1 MTVRRL
7 TRFSAAAA
15 LAAAALVA
23 SASPAFAD
31 GGTARGA
38 PIADLVPSAVV
49 AAGLTLAVV
58 LAGRAYRRGQLRGLD
73 RVASAVAA
81 RMEMAPWAAL
91 PTMVGAGSLIVAAF
105 GFYWDVS
112 WHIDR
117 GRDPGPFANPAHW
130 FIIVGL
136 GGIALAGILAVV
148 LAPSS
153 PTRTSVRF
161 AERWHPPVGGVLVAI
176 CGMIALA
183 GFPLDDVWHRIFG
196 QDVTLWGP
204 THIQMV
210 GGASLATLALWALTV
225 EGRAGTPASDQH
237 RPDQHRPDHLR
248 PDHRLPWAARL
259 VDLSCGGALLL
270 GLSTLQGEF
279 DYGVPQFRQLFHP
292 VLIMLAAGVA
302 LVAARI
308 RSGKGA
314 ALGAALF
321 FIVLRGSLTVL
332 IGPVLGRST
341 LHFPLYRAEARMVEL
356 VALRAGTDRH
366 FRFGVV
372 SGLGIGS
379 VGLAAEWGWSH
390 LWMPLPWHASLLPEA
405 GVLGAMAAVSGGVL
419 GAMVGRALAPAAHQR
434 VRAPRNAMLAWAV
447 ALVCIAVP
455 LPTHAPGGIRADVT
469 LRDTGGAG
477 GRSAEMSVVLHPAS
491 AAEHADWFDVTAWQG
506 ERNGRGGLI
515 IAPLHRQADQTFS
528 PGRPIPVSGTWKALI
543 RLHRGSE
550 LLTLP
555 VFLPADPGIPA
566 AEVPASSHFT
576 RDFIKDKKV
585 LQREATGGSP
595 ALQRVAYAVL
605 ALLAACWI
613 GSLAWGLR
621 QLEGGRRQRASD
633 RGRPRRMHPLPA

>member
-1 MTVRRL
+1 MTPRRISRVS
-7 TRFSAAAA
+7 TAG
-15 LAAAALVA
+15 ALVA
-23 SASPAFAD
+23 AAILASAPPAFAD
-31 GGTARGA
+31 AGGSARGA

-49 AAGLTLAVV
+49 AAALTLAVV
-58 LAGRAYRRGQLRGLD
+58 LAGRAYRMGRLHGLD
-73 RVASAVAA
+73 RIASAVSD

-91 PTMVGAGSLIVAAF
+91 PTIVGALSLIVAAF

-136 GGIALAGILAVV
+136 GGVALAGILAVV
-148 LAPSS
+148 LAPST
-153 PTRTSVRF
+153 PTQTSVRF
-161 AERWHPPVGGVLVAI
+161 SERWHPPVGGVLVAI
-176 CGMIALA
+176 CGLIALA

-225 EGRAGTPASDQH
+225 EGRAGAEKGAHPS
-237 RPDQHRPDHLR
+237 
-248 PDHRLPWAARL
+248 WAARL

-279 DYGVPQFRQLFHP
+279 DYGVPQFRLLFQP
-292 VLIMLAAGVA
+292 ILIMLAAGVA

-308 RSGKGA
+308 RSGRGA
-314 ALGAALF
+314 ALGAAIF
-321 FIVLRGSLTVL
+321 FVALRGTLTLL

-341 LHFPLYRAEARMVEL
+341 LHFPLYLVEALIVEL

-379 VGLAAEWGWSH
+379 LGLAAEWGWSH

-405 GVLGAMAAVSGGVL
+405 AVLGMMAAVSGGVL
-419 GAMVGRALAPAAHQR
+419 GAMIGRALAPVAAQR
-434 VRAPRNAMLAWAV
+434 VRAPRPAMLAWVV
-447 ALVCIAVP
+447 ALICIAVP
-455 LPTHAPGGIRADVT
+455 LPTHAPAGISADLT
-469 LRDTGGAG
+469 LREAG
-477 GRSAEMSVVLHPAS
+477 GPSGNALMSVVLHPS
-491 AAEHADWFDVTAWQG
+491 TAADHADWFTVTAWQG
-506 ERNGRGGLI
+506 ERNGKGGLI
-515 IAPLHRQADQTFS
+515 IAPLHRQADRSFT

-543 RLHRGSE
+543 RLHRGNE

-566 AEVPASSHFT
+566 AEVPAGSHFT
-576 RDFIKDKKV
+576 RNFVQDKKV

-595 ALQRVAYAVL
+595 ALQRIAYTVL
-605 ALLAACWI
+605 ALLAGCWI

-621 QLEGGRRQRASD
+621 QLEGGRPVRSSSHR
-633 RGRPRRMHPLPA
+633 RPRRTQPLPA

>member
-1 MTVRRL
+1 MTARRL
-7 TRFSAAAA
+7 TRCSAATA
-15 LAAAALVA
+15 LAAAALLG

-31 GGTARGA
+31 DAGTARGA

-49 AAGLTLAVV
+49 ATALTLAVV
-58 LAGRAYRRGQLRGLD
+58 LAGRAYRKGRLRGLD

-136 GGIALAGILAVV
+136 GGVALAGILAVV

-161 AERWHPPVGGVLVAI
+161 GERWHPPVGGVLVAI

-225 EGRAGTPASDQH
+225 EGRAGGPTG
-237 RPDQHRPDHLR
+237 DHQGAHYRLR
-248 PDHRLPWAARL
+248 AARV

-308 RSGKGA
+308 RSGRGA
-314 ALGAALF
+314 ALGAAIF
-321 FIVLRGSLTVL
+321 FIALRGSLTVL

-341 LHFPLYRAEARMVEL
+341 LHFPLYVVEALVVEL

-379 VGLAAEWGWSH
+379 VGLAAEWEWSH

-405 GVLGAMAAVSGGVL
+405 AVLGAMAAVSGGVL
-419 GAMVGRALAPAAHQR
+419 GAMVGRALAPAAQQR
-434 VRAPRNAMLAWAV
+434 IRAPRLAMLAWGV

-455 LPTHAPGGIRADVT
+455 LPTRAPAGISADVT

-477 GRSAEMSVVLHPAS
+477 GRSAQMSVVLHPAR
-491 AAEHADWFDVTAWQG
+491 AASHADWFNVTAWQG

-515 IAPLHRQADQTFS
+515 IAPLRRQADQTFT

-555 VFLPADPGIPA
+555 VFLPADPAIPA
-566 AEVPASSHFT
+566 AEVPAGLHFT
-576 RDFIKDKKV
+576 RGFVKDKKV
-585 LQREATGGSP
+585 LQREAIGGSP

-621 QLEGGRRQRASD
+621 QLEGGRRERASS
-633 RGRPRRMHPLPA
+633 RGRPRRTQPVPA